1 MFKRK
6 FRVTMYVIKFIC
18 LTSMFAEYA
27 AAIDQIVGGASKIE
41 GGSGMIGQTWVIY
54 PYVHVS
60 KTQFSP

>member
-1 MFKRK
+1 
-6 FRVTMYVIKFIC
+6 MYVIKFIC